1 MQKAGME
8 TQERTKNMQRRKKG
22 DENKS
27 YSSYRH
33 PIYIDEIIHYV
44 EKETTSANVGGKNL
58 AENKIGSSCLG
69 NTI

>member
-1 MQKAGME
+1 ML
-8 TQERTKNMQRRKKG
+8 RRK
-22 DENKS
+22 EEYRNKS
-27 YSSYRH
+27 YSWYKH